1 MTDSVRIVSI
11 QRLPR
16 RNRLAVQLTDGSS
29 FSVTP
34 DVAARYRLAAGLS
47 LVDHQIEAII
57 TAQAHQDALAAA
69 LRLIAF
75 RPRTEQEM
83 RRALARRAVPETLR
97 EEIIARLRELGLIN
111 DASFAADFVESRDR
125 TSPRSG
131 RLLAQE
137 LRQKG
142 IQRETAAR
150 SAETIDDRRAAYR
163 AAEPRAGRMRGL
175 EFADFERRLAAFLLR
190 RGFSYET
197 TRDTVRRLWKAVSN
211 APSNT

>member
-16 RNRLAVQLTDGSS
+16 RKRLTVHLTDGSS
-29 FSVTP
+29 LSVTP
-34 DVAARYRLAAGLS
+34 DVAARHRLASGLS
-47 LVDHQIEAII
+47 LAGHQIEAI
-57 TAQAHQDALAAA
+57 TAAQAREDAFAAA

-75 RPRTEQEM
+75 RPRSEKEM
-83 RRALARRAVPETLR
+83 QQALARRSVPPTLR
-97 EEIIARLRELGLIN
+97 GQVVSRLRELSLID
-111 DASFAADFVESRDR
+111 DAAFAASFVESRDR
-125 TSPRSG
+125 ASPRSR

-150 SAETIDDRRAAYR
+150 SAETIDDGRAAYR

-175 EFADFERRLAAFLLR
+175 QFADFERRLGTFLLR

-197 TRDTVRRLWKAVSN
+197 TRDTVRRLWKTVARGS
-211 APSNT
+211 SNT